1 MLRDCGH
8 VIETASH
15 PGLGLA
21 ESALRSLAV
30 VAPSVA
36 LSATCTC
43 VVTRTEV
50 L

>member
-8 VIETASH
+8 VTETASH
-15 PGLGLA
+15 PGLRLA
-21 ESALRSLAV
+21 ESALWSLAV
-30 VAPSVA
+30 VESSVA
-36 LSATCTC
+36 SCTC